1 MKDEDRY
8 GVLIQDKLVYIP
20 KSAVAGTQRSD
31 NNKEPTAK
39 QIPVFMYHYFYS
51 KENGEVSK
59 NGNWLEVKDFEAQL
73 KYLKDHDYV
82 TLRMQDVENFMDGKV
97 QLPKNSVSITIDDGT
112 ASIYKYAY
120 PLLKNMGIR
129 RRSF

>member
-1 MKDEDRY
+1 
-8 GVLIQDKLVYIP
+8 
-20 KSAVAGTQRSD
+20 
-31 NNKEPTAK
+31 
-39 QIPVFMYHYFYS
+39 MYHYFYS

-120 PLLKNMGIR
+120 PLLKK
-129 RRSF
+129 